1 MDSEI
6 IKAYLYNN
14 PPLEG
19 AIFETIGGGYKW
31 QMKNVPHID
40 VIGTGIE
47 NIKSILEIRVLSKEG
62 KEIYAAEKE
71 IEVKDNK
78 FSIKFELVSPLK
90 NPDKIKIKLKNNH
103 KEISQEE
110 RVKIHKIYGKITDF
124 NGNPIPAYVWAIPA
138 RELPNVIKDGFDGTV
153 VQADKCGRYEL
164 WLPEEEITGI
174 FIDDESYHKKS
185 YECWIWNVNLKRD
198 IEINPRIDKVE
209 IYNLRVWQS
218 YIHDV
223 ALHIHFIPCSLL
235 RTLSR
240 IPERLKKSEVKV
252 YVNNEKCEI
261 KTFTEHKTWEE
272 KGTLPSYILDVKP
285 DKFDVN
291 NTIVKVEIEWETRF
305 KGKKVK
311 EKGEAYFLGFY
322 R

>member
-90 NPDKIKIKLKNNH
+90 NPDKIKIKLKNSLSHLPKLVCHNFY
-103 KEISQEE
+103 IFM
-110 RVKIHKIYGKITDF
+110 T
-124 NGNPIPAYVWAIPA
+124 NG
-138 RELPNVIKDGFDGTV
+138 
-153 VQADKCGRYEL
+153 
-164 WLPEEEITGI
+164 
-174 FIDDESYHKKS
+174 S
-185 YECWIWNVNLKRD
+185 
-198 IEINPRIDKVE
+198 
-209 IYNLRVWQS
+209 
-218 YIHDV
+218 
-223 ALHIHFIPCSLL
+223 
-235 RTLSR
+235 SR
-240 IPERLKKSEVKV
+240 FL
-252 YVNNEKCEI
+252 
-261 KTFTEHKTWEE
+261 
-272 KGTLPSYILDVKP
+272 IL
-285 DKFDVN
+285 
-291 NTIVKVEIEWETRF
+291 
-305 KGKKVK
+305 
-311 EKGEAYFLGFY
+311 AM
-322 R
+322 